1 MLICS
6 IVFLFKPPLSLKL
19 KTLLAALTIFI
30 QAYNDFAVAKMK
42 FRQNCSL
49 NLHELLFYP

>member
-1 MLICS
+1 MLICG

-19 KTLLAALTIFI
+19 ETLLVALTIFI